1 MSISAENTTHES
13 VAAGHTAPEPTPE
26 EAAQLQ
32 ELYRDFDRENLIPLW
47 TEIADLM
54 PMVPTPKAVPHVWR
68 WSDLYPLAARAGD
81 LVPVGRG
88 GERRAI
94 ALANPGLAGTPYA
107 TPTLWAAIQYLGA
120 RGDRAGTPALAERV
134 PLRRRGRGRLDGRER
149 RPGADVP
156 RRLPADPGLELP
168 RPPQRH
174 R

>member
-13 VAAGHTAPEPTPE
+13 VAAGHTAQEPTPE

-54 PMVPTPKAVPHVWR
+54 PMVPSPKAVPHVWR

-120 RGDRAGTPALAERV
+120 RETAP
-134 PLRRRGRGRLDGRER
+134 
-149 RPGADVP
+149 
-156 RRLPADPGLELP
+156 
-168 RPPQRH
+168 
-174 R
+174 

>member
-1 MSISAENTTHES
+1 MIENTTHES

-26 EAAQLQ
+26 EAAQLK

-94 ALANPGLAGTPYA
+94 ALANPGLAGTP
-107 TPTLWAAIQYLGA
+107 T
-120 RGDRAGTPALAERV
+120 R
-134 PLRRRGRGRLDGRER
+134 
-149 RPGADVP
+149 P
-156 RRLPADPGLELP
+156 RRCGRPSSTWAPARP
-168 RPPQRH
+168 RRSTGT
-174 R
+174 RRTRSASSSRARACGRS

>member
-94 ALANPGLAGTPYA
+94 ALANPGLGNTPYA
-107 TPTLWAAIQYLGA
+107 TPTLWAPSSTSA
-120 RGDRAGTPALAERV
+120 PA
-134 PLRRRGRGRLDGRER
+134 
-149 RPGADVP
+149 
-156 RRLPADPGLELP
+156 
-168 RPPQRH
+168 RPPPNTATPRTPSASSS
-174 R
+174 RAKASGRS

>member
-26 EAAQLQ
+26 EAAQLE

-54 PMVPTPKAVPHVWR
+54 PMVPSPKAVPHVWR

-94 ALANPGLAGTPYA
+94 ALANPGLAGTPP
-107 TPTLWAAIQYLGA
+107 TPPPRCGQPSSTSA
-120 RGDRAGTPALAERV
+120 PA
-134 PLRRRGRGRLDGRER
+134 
-149 RPGADVP
+149 
-156 RRLPADPGLELP
+156 
-168 RPPQRH
+168 RPPRNTAT
-174 R
+174 RRTLSASSSRARVSGRW

>member
-94 ALANPGLAGTPYA
+94 ALANPGLAGTPRTPPPRCGRPSSTSVPARPPRNTA
-107 TPTLWAAIQYLGA
+107 TPRTPSASSS
-120 RGDRAGTPALAERV
+120 RAKGS
-134 PLRRRGRGRLDGRER
+134 GRS
-149 RPGADVP
+149 
-156 RRLPADPGLELP
+156 
-168 RPPQRH
+168 
-174 R
+174 

>member
-1 MSISAENTTHES
+1 VSISAENTTHES
-13 VAAGHTAPEPTPE
+13 VAASHALPEPTPE
-26 EAAQLQ
+26 EAAQLEQ
-32 ELYRDFDRENLIPLW
+32 LYRDFDRENLIPLW

-54 PMVPTPKAVPHVWR
+54 PMVPSPKAVPHVWR

-120 RGDRAGTPALAERV
+120 RETAPEQCA
-134 PLRRRGRGRLDGRER
+134 
-149 RPGADVP
+149 
-156 RRLPADPGLELP
+156 P
-168 RPPQRH
+168 RPLIHESCSR